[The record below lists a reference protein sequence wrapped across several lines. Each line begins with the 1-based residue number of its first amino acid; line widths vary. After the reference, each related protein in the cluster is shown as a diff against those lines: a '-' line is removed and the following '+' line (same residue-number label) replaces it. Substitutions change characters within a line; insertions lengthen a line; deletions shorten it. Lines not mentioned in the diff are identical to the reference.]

1 MRFIDET
8 QSTNLVTKK
17 LIERLLITKQF
28 YLTMME
34 KITVLYY
41 SQQNIAD
48 LLFKN
53 ILEVSFGNVQ

>member
-48 LLFKN
+48 L
-53 ILEVSFGNVQ
+53 